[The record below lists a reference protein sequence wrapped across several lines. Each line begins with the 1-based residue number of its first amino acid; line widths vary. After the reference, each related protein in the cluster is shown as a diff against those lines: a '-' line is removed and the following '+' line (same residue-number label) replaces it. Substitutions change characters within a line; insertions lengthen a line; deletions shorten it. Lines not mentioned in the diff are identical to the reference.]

1 MFEMFGFQ
9 FFSSEHLT
17 APKDYWIIGIVSTC
31 EITGATSL
39 GRTPHQA
46 QQGQTGTP
54 QPQQLQEQ
62 EQG

>member
-1 MFEMFGFQ
+1 MFEMFDFQ

-39 GRTPHQA
+39 GRKPHQA
-46 QQGQTGTP
+46 QEGHTGT
-54 QPQQLQEQ
+54 PQQLQEQ